1 MKVPSDALKS
11 YAKRPVSSLSYASE
25 NITKNP
31 ALRRRKK
38 PLPRRNA
45 RCDECVILSSGLI
58 GLEVLSEVMEL
69 KAEIQEAVKQ
79 SMKSGDRVTL
89 STLRLLLSAV
99 HNEEIRVRGELSKE
113 DIQRTITTLC
123 KQRTE
128 AIDLYRKGG
137 REDLAQKEEAEFA
150 VLKRF
155 LPEQLTE
162 EEVKNLIQA
171 CIAEAGAK
179 GVQDLGKVMK
189 LVMPKVAG
197 RSDGKRVNELA
208 KGLLAG

>member
-1 MKVPSDALKS
+1 
-11 YAKRPVSSLSYASE
+11 
-25 NITKNP
+25 
-31 ALRRRKK
+31 
-38 PLPRRNA
+38 
-45 RCDECVILSSGLI
+45 
-58 GLEVLSEVMEL
+58 MEL

-99 HNEEIRVRGELSKE
+99 HNEEIRVRKELSEE

-150 VLKRF
+150 VLKRY
-155 LPEQLTE
+155 LPEQLTD
-162 EEVKNLIQA
+162 EEVKNLIQV
-171 CIAEAGAK
+171 CIAEAGAQ

-208 KGLLAG
+208 KGLLSG